1 MDEQTRQVQILQ
13 VQDEPE
19 EEIHLKD
26 YWSLFMQRWW
36 VIAVSFVFVISLT
49 IAYIFITPRQ
59 YEAEV
64 VVKLPSST
72 SGGGLAAALGAFLP
86 IGAAS
91 DVATEIELIQGRY
104 IAERVIKQVQFDKKP
119 ENADID
125 WREITAKFQNRLKAS
140 KRGQTNLISIKIIGD
155 SPAEAKDIANA
166 VADVYIQTSKDSSK
180 DNWNKLINQME
191 IKLTEVKNDL
201 EKSRQL
207 LHDYEAKEGINTAF
221 SSLLLGGNLSDA
233 GKSSASEIAQAVVML
248 KSNIMQME
256 INLESLR
263 KRYPEAN
270 PEVIDLK
277 NKIAETKQKLNEE
290 ESKAIERYNKQ
301 FGLSDLAARVLF
313 NQQLF
318 TQLVSKQEELKAQY
332 IMQNKSPEI
341 AEEAV
346 EPMYPVSPKRKLI
359 LMIGTF
365 VSVVIGL
372 GIVLLWES
380 MDGSIHTP
388 EKARKLLELPVIGN
402 IPKLKVRNKGS
413 WSPLFI
419 YGNSENTNHNS
430 WVRELYRESYM
441 ALRMETLTSLKFSNE
456 NHESETKQKKVI
468 LITSS
473 VPREGKSLVST
484 NFAMSLAETGMKV
497 LLVELDQYHSSQ
509 NGLLKLDTKMGLMD
523 LLTGKASWDDVVNH
537 TPISNLFI
545 VTPGVRDNQHELSGL
560 LLSESMNTFM
570 QMARERFDFIVF
582 DSTPITLRS
591 ESISIGSRV
600 DGAILVVKADN
611 TKKEPILKAI
621 RIMKDNSINIL
632 GTVMNYAKPDKK
644 YSKYFS

>member
-19 EEIHLKD
+19 EEIHLRD

-36 VIAVSFVFVISLT
+36 VIAISFVFVISLT
-49 IAYIFITPRQ
+49 LVYIFITPRQ

-64 VVKLPSST
+64 VVKLPSSS
-72 SGGGLAAALGAFLP
+72 SGGGLASMLGAFLP
-86 IGAAS
+86 MGATS
-91 DVATEIELIQGRY
+91 DVATEIELIQGRD
-104 IAERVIKQVQFDKKP
+104 IAEKVIKQVQFDKKP
-119 ENADID
+119 KYDNLD
-125 WREITAKFQNRLKAS
+125 WREIIEKFQNRLKVS
-140 KRGQTNLISIKIIGD
+140 KRGQTNLISIKINGD
-155 SPAEAKDIANA
+155 SPAEAKDMANA
-166 VADVYIQTSKDSSK
+166 VADVYIQTSENSSK
-180 DNWNKLINQME
+180 DEWNNLINQME

-221 SSLLLGGNLSDA
+221 SSLLLGGDLSDA
-233 GKSSASEIAQAVVML
+233 GKSSASQIAQTVVML
-248 KSNIMQME
+248 KSSIMQME
-256 INLESLR
+256 INLEALR
-263 KRYPEAN
+263 KRYPEAH
-270 PEVIDLK
+270 PDVIDLR
-277 NKIAETKQKLNEE
+277 NRIAETKQKLNEE
-290 ESKAIERYNKQ
+290 ESKAIEKYNKQ

-341 AEEAV
+341 AESAV

-359 LMIGTF
+359 F
-365 VSVVIGL
+365 VVGAFMGGVMGL
-372 GIVLLWES
+372 GIVLLWEF
-380 MDGSIHTP
+380 MNTSIHTP
-388 EKARKLLELPVIGN
+388 EKARRLLELPVIGN
-402 IPKLKVRNKGS
+402 IPKLKVRSKDD
-413 WSPLFI
+413 WSPLFV

-430 WVRELYRESYM
+430 WVRGLYRESYM
-441 ALRMETLTSLKFSNE
+441 ALRMETLTSLKFNNE
-456 NHESETKQKKVI
+456 NHESETKPQRAI

-473 VPREGKSLVST
+473 VPQEGKSLVSA
-484 NFAMSLAETGMKV
+484 NFAMSLAETGIKV
-497 LLVELDQYHSSQ
+497 LLVELNQYNSSQ
-509 NGLLKLDTKMGLMD
+509 NVLLKLDTKMGLMD
-523 LLTGKASWDDVVNH
+523 LLTGKASWDDAINH
-537 TPISNLFI
+537 TPISNLSI
-545 VTPGVRDNQHELSGL
+545 ITSGVRDNQHELSGL
-560 LLSESMNTFM
+560 LISEGMNTFM

-611 TKKEPILKAI
+611 TKKESVLKSI
-621 RIMKDNSINIL
+621 QIMKDNNINIL
-632 GTVMNYAKPDKK
+632 GTVMNYTKPNKK